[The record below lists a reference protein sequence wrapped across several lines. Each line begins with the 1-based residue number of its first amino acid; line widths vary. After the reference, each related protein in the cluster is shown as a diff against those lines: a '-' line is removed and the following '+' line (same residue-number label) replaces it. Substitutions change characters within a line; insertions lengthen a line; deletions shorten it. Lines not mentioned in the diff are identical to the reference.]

1 MLEGEY
7 HIVVSAWIRNS
18 EGMIFVQKR
27 HTQKPHPNLWK
38 CPGGSILE
46 RESSFDGIIREAEEE
61 IGINLRGAQG
71 EIVKSFRRDH
81 HRDFYDV
88 WLFKKD
94 FSEHDKKQRWLIL
107 NG

>member
-27 HTQKPHPNLWK
+27 HTLKPHPNLWK

-46 RESSFDGIIREAEEE
+46 RESSFDGIIREVEEE
-61 IGINLRGAQG
+61 IGINLRGA
-71 EIVKSFRRDH
+71 
-81 HRDFYDV
+81 
-88 WLFKKD
+88 
-94 FSEHDKKQRWLIL
+94 
-107 NG
+107 